1 MRQTLEMTQDL
12 EMSTNVRLD
21 RIEEKLDN
29 LTEAMAALARAEE
42 KIAGIKEDQLM
53 MYERVNRLSAKLDD
67 VEKVVQANHV
77 TVTTIN
83 RLFWVAIV
91 AVSGSIAAQ
100 LWM

>member
-29 LTEAMAALARAEE
+29 LTEAMVAFARAEE

-91 AVSGSIAAQ
+91 AVAGSIAAQ

>member
-29 LTEAMAALARAEE
+29 LTEAMVALARAEE

-91 AVSGSIAAQ
+91 AVTGSIAAQ

>member
-1 MRQTLEMTQDL
+1 MRQSLEITQDL

-29 LTEAMAALARAEE
+29 LTEAMVALARAEE

-67 VEKVVQANHV
+67 VERVVQANHV

>member
-1 MRQTLEMTQDL
+1 MRQNLEITQDL

-29 LTEAMAALARAEE
+29 LTEAMVALARAEE

-91 AVSGSIAAQ
+91 AVAGSIAAQ

>member
-29 LTEAMAALARAEE
+29 LTEAMVALARAEE

-91 AVSGSIAAQ
+91 AVAGSIAAQ

>member
-1 MRQTLEMTQDL
+1 MRQNLEITQDL

-29 LTEAMAALARAEE
+29 LTEAMVALARAEE

>member
-1 MRQTLEMTQDL
+1 MRQTLEITQDL

-29 LTEAMAALARAEE
+29 LTEAMVALARAEE

-91 AVSGSIAAQ
+91 AVTGSIAAQ

>member
-1 MRQTLEMTQDL
+1 MRQSLEITQDL

-29 LTEAMAALARAEE
+29 LTEAMVALARAEE

>member
-1 MRQTLEMTQDL
+1 MRQTLEITQDL

-29 LTEAMAALARAEE
+29 LTEAMVALARAEE

-91 AVSGSIAAQ
+91 AVAGSIAAQ

>member
-29 LTEAMAALARAEE
+29 LTEAMVALARAEE

-67 VEKVVQANHV
+67 VERVVQANHV

-91 AVSGSIAAQ
+91 AVAGSIAAQ

>member
-29 LTEAMAALARAEE
+29 LTEAMVALARAEE
-42 KIAGIKEDQLM
+42 KIAGIKEDQSM

-91 AVSGSIAAQ
+91 AVAGSIAAQ

>member
-1 MRQTLEMTQDL
+1 MKQQMSLEPELT
-12 EMSTNVRLD
+12 MSMETRLD
-21 RIEEKLDN
+21 RIEEKLDS
-29 LTEAMAALARAEE
+29 LTEAMVALARAEE

-91 AVSGSIAAQ
+91 AVAGSIAAQ

>member
-1 MRQTLEMTQDL
+1 MRQSLEITQDL

-29 LTEAMAALARAEE
+29 LTEAMVALARAEE
-42 KIAGIKEDQLM
+42 KIAGIKEDQSM

-91 AVSGSIAAQ
+91 AVAGSIAAQ

>member
-1 MRQTLEMTQDL
+1 MRQSLEITQDL

-29 LTEAMAALARAEE
+29 LTEAMVALARAEE

-91 AVSGSIAAQ
+91 AVAGSIAAQ

>member
-1 MRQTLEMTQDL
+1 
-12 EMSTNVRLD
+12 
-21 RIEEKLDN
+21 
-29 LTEAMAALARAEE
+29 
-42 KIAGIKEDQLM
+42 M

-91 AVSGSIAAQ
+91 AVAGSIAAQ

>member
-1 MRQTLEMTQDL
+1 MRQSLEITQDL

-29 LTEAMAALARAEE
+29 LTEAMVAVARAEE

-83 RLFWVAIV
+83 RFVWVAIV
-91 AVSGSIAAQ
+91 AVAGSIAAQ